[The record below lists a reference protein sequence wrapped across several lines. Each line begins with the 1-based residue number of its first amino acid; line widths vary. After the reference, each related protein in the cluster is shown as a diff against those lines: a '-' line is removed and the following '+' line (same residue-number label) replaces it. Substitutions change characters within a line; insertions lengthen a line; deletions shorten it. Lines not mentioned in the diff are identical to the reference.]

1 MKGNR
6 FLLLAAVSA
15 IFSAC
20 GNNETTTD
28 ASGVFE
34 ATEVI
39 VSAKMGGEIKSLQ
52 IEEGIELQPN
62 VPVGYID
69 TTQLVLKREQ
79 LVATLS
85 ATDSR
90 KLDESRQ
97 LASLHQQIANLKTE
111 QARFEKLVKANAA
124 SQKQLDD
131 INYKLDVLDKQLSAT
146 SEQIGS
152 ANTSLSGQS
161 EGIIAQI
168 KQIDD
173 QLENCVVSS
182 PIKGVVLSKYAQ
194 QGEFAGMGR
203 PLFKIGDIGNLKLR
217 AYITASQLTT
227 LKIGQQV
234 KVYADL
240 GEDEQKEYEG
250 VVSWISSEA
259 EFTPKTIQ
267 TRDERSN
274 LVYAIK
280 IAVKND
286 GTIKRGMYGDVKF

>member
-1 MKGNR
+1 MKSNKV
-6 FLLLAAVSA
+6 LLLAAIVA
-15 IFSAC
+15 IFSSC
-20 GNNETTTD
+20 GNKEMEID

-34 ATEVI
+34 TTEVI
-39 VSAKMGGEIKSLQ
+39 VSAKVGGEIKCLQ
-52 IEEGIELQPN
+52 IEEGLELQPD

-69 TTQLVLKREQ
+69 TTQWVLKREQ

-97 LASLHQQIANLKTE
+97 LASLKQQIANLKTE
-111 QARFEKLVKANAA
+111 QTRFQKLVKANAV

-131 INYKLDVLDKQLSAT
+131 INYKLEVLEKQLSAT

-161 EGIIAQI
+161 AGIVAQI
-168 KQIDD
+168 RQIED
-173 QLENCVVSS
+173 QLANCNITS
-182 PIKGVVLSKYAQ
+182 PIQGVVLSKYAQ
-194 QGEFAGMGR
+194 QGEFAAMGR
-203 PLFKIGDIGNLKLR
+203 PLFKVGDVGNLKLR

-240 GEDEQKEYEG
+240 GEEERKEYVG
-250 VVSWISSEA
+250 VVSWISDEA

-280 IAVKND
+280 VAVKND

>member
-1 MKGNR
+1 MKSNKV
-6 FLLLAAVSA
+6 LLLAAIVA
-15 IFSAC
+15 IFSSC
-20 GNNETTTD
+20 GNKEMEID

-34 ATEVI
+34 TTEVI
-39 VSAKMGGEIKSLQ
+39 VSAKVGGEIKCLQ
-52 IEEGIELQPN
+52 IEEGLELQPD

-69 TTQLVLKREQ
+69 TTQWVLKREQ

-97 LASLHQQIANLKTE
+97 LASLKQQIANLKTE
-111 QARFEKLVKANAA
+111 QTRFQKLVKANAV
-124 SQKQLDD
+124 SQKQLDN
-131 INYKLDVLDKQLSAT
+131 INYKLEVLEKQLSAT

-161 EGIIAQI
+161 AGIVAQI
-168 KQIDD
+168 RQIED
-173 QLENCVVSS
+173 QLANCNITS
-182 PIKGVVLSKYAQ
+182 PIQGVVLSKYAQ
-194 QGEFAGMGR
+194 QGEFAAMGR
-203 PLFKIGDIGNLKLR
+203 PLFKVGDVGNLKLR

-240 GEDEQKEYEG
+240 GEEERKEYVG
-250 VVSWISSEA
+250 VVSWISDEA

-280 IAVKND
+280 VAVKND
-286 GTIKRGMYGDVKF
+286 GIIKRGMYGDVKF

>member
-6 FLLLAAVSA
+6 FLLLAVVSA
-15 IFSAC
+15 AFSAC

-39 VSAKMGGEIKSLQ
+39 VSAKVGGEIKRLQ
-52 IEEGIELQPN
+52 IEEGVELQPN
-62 VPVGYID
+62 MLVGYID
-69 TTQLVLKREQ
+69 TMQLVLKREQ

-173 QLENCVVSS
+173 QLSNCIIAS

-194 QGEFAGMGR
+194 QGEFAAMGR

>member
-1 MKGNR
+1 MKSNKV
-6 FLLLAAVSA
+6 LLLAAIVA
-15 IFSAC
+15 IFSSC
-20 GNNETTTD
+20 GNKEMEID

-34 ATEVI
+34 TTEVI
-39 VSAKMGGEIKSLQ
+39 VSAKVGGEIKCLQ
-52 IEEGIELQPN
+52 IEEGLELQPD

-69 TTQLVLKREQ
+69 TTQWVLKREQ

-97 LASLHQQIANLKTE
+97 LASLKQQIGNLKTE
-111 QARFEKLVKANAA
+111 QTRSQKLVKANAV

-131 INYKLDVLDKQLSAT
+131 INYKLEVLEKQLSAT

-161 EGIIAQI
+161 AGIVAQI
-168 KQIDD
+168 RQIED
-173 QLENCVVSS
+173 QLANCNITS
-182 PIKGVVLSKYAQ
+182 PIQGVVLSKYAQ
-194 QGEFAGMGR
+194 QGEFAAMGR
-203 PLFKIGDIGNLKLR
+203 PLFKVGDVGNLKLR

-240 GEDEQKEYEG
+240 GEEERKEYVG
-250 VVSWISSEA
+250 VVSWISDEA

-280 IAVKND
+280 VAVKND

>member
-1 MKGNR
+1 MKKNKWIMWMM
-6 FLLLAAVSA
+6 AATLFA
-15 IFSAC
+15 AC
-20 GNNETTTD
+20 GNKDQETD

-39 VSAKMGGEIKSLQ
+39 VSAKVAGEIKSLQ
-52 IEEGIELQPN
+52 IEEGMELQPE
-62 VPVGYID
+62 VSVGCID
-69 TTQLVLKREQ
+69 TTQWVLKREQ
-79 LVATLS
+79 LAATLS

-90 KLDESRQ
+90 KLNETRQ
-97 LASLHQQIANLKTE
+97 LASLRQQIANQKAE
-111 QARFEKLVKANAA
+111 QVRFQNLVKANAA

-131 INYKLDVLDKQLSAT
+131 INYKLEVLEKQLSAA

-161 EGIIAQI
+161 AGIVAQI
-168 KQIDD
+168 RQIED
-173 QLENCVVSS
+173 QLANCNIAS
-182 PIKGVVLSKYAQ
+182 PIQGVVLSKYAQ
-194 QGEFAGMGR
+194 QGEFATMGR
-203 PLFKIGDIGNLKLR
+203 PLFKVGDIGNLKLR

-227 LKIGQQV
+227 LKIGQEV

-240 GEDEQKEYEG
+240 GEEERKEYVG
-250 VVSWISSEA
+250 VVSWINSEA